1 MSRRIARDEAV
12 KILYQMAVVKND
24 TPFSEYEPVSGLGEK
39 DIAYL
44 KTVVSA
50 AMEEDAALSEEIAA
64 HSKRKAYDRIPL
76 LLQAILKLAIVEI
89 RGMEDIPVSVSIN
102 EAVELAKTYD
112 SPEGG
117 VFVNGVLGAIV
128 RDDESREKEQ

>member
-24 TPFSEYEPVSGLGEK
+24 TPFSEYEPLSGLGEK
-39 DIAYL
+39 DVAYI
-44 KTVVSA
+44 KEVVSA
-50 AMEEDAALSEEIAA
+50 VMEKDGALSQEIAA
-64 HSKRKAYDRIPL
+64 HSTKKAYDRIPL
-76 LLQAILKLAIVEI
+76 LLQAILKLAMVEI
-89 RGMEDIPVSVSIN
+89 REMEDIPVSVSIN

-117 VFVNGVLGAIV
+117 VFVNGVLGAMV
-128 RDDESREKEQ
+128 RSGESREKEQ